1 VDPTVEE
8 RAAAP
13 WVRRLLEVT
22 AFVAVWVTLG
32 YLLPVDANAYLLL
45 GVPLTAVFQLLA
57 RRRPLRELWV
67 RDGAPF
73 RLGRGAVALAA
84 LLAVVPLVAG
94 VRALAA
100 GAWVV
105 AGWTA
110 CAVAGAVPAA
120 WTLSRGPLRQTL
132 RAAAPATVVGI
143 LLMAASAGAAL
154 AAVGRPLDVPDMLGT
169 GLRSALLYLPAGFV
183 LEEVTFRGALDAHVH
198 HPGGIP
204 RVPQRGFRVRA
215 VGTLAPATRAPHR
228 PAVDHARPAGRGAR
242 RPRRPA
248 VVRLAAH
255 RQPGGAGPR
264 TRADRRRA
272 QRPARRRPVIRAKV
286 A

>member
-1 VDPTVEE
+1 MDSTVEE
-8 RAAAP
+8 RPAAHPA
-13 WVRRLLEVT
+13 RRLLEGT

-45 GVPLTAVFQLLA
+45 GVPLTAVFQLLV

-73 RLGRGAVALAA
+73 RLGRWGVALAV

-94 VRALAA
+94 GRALAA

-120 WTLSRGPLRQTL
+120 WTLSRAPLRQTL
-132 RAAAPATVVGI
+132 RAAAPATIVGV

-154 AAVGRPLDVPDMLGT
+154 AAAGRPPAVPDMLGT
-169 GLRSALLYLPAGFV
+169 GLRSTLLYLPAGFV
-183 LEEVTFRGALDAHVH
+183 LEEVAFRGALDAHVH
-198 HPGGIP
+198 HPGEP
-204 RVPQRGFRVRA
+204 RGLPGA
-215 VGTLAPATRAPHR
+215 VFVGVLWGLWHLPLAPPTAPLWITITQLV
-228 PAVDHARPAGRGAR
+228 AVHGVLGVLLSYAWRRTGSMAAPGLAHALIDGVRNGLLAG
-242 RPRRPA
+242 
-248 VVRLAAH
+248 VR
-255 RQPGGAGPR
+255 
-264 TRADRRRA
+264 
-272 QRPARRRPVIRAKV
+272 
-286 A
+286 